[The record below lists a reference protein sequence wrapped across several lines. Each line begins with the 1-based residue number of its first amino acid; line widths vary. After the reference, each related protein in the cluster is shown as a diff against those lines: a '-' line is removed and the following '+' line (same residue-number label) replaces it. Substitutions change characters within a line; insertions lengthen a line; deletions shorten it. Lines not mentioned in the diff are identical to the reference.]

1 MYKAAQERIPPKAR
15 PRSDPMEYSV
25 RWQLLDVGKV
35 RVGETVDKEHV
46 WSELG

>member
-1 MYKAAQERIPPKAR
+1 MDDALLLQIVKF
-15 PRSDPMEYSV
+15 SWMEYLV